1 MQYITNMIAIIV
13 DTKSYK
19 FDSTGMSTG
28 VIYMEIENQFFPDP
42 VWNDF
47 PEVILSWWLEG
58 FSQLLTFKEE
68 GYYEFLF
75 MDGPCKWVVDYSGN
89 EIIQINCYRYDK
101 IEHSTHEKLSNVIKV
116 LRSVANDFL
125 RFCNENHFENEDLK
139 TLEKNFKKLQLKN
152 KQLNRTKK

>member
-1 MQYITNMIAIIV
+1 MFKIIV

-19 FDSTGMSTG
+19 FNPKGVSTGE
-28 VIYMEIENQFFPDP
+28 IYLEIENQFFPDP

-68 GYYEFLF
+68 GYYKFLF
-75 MDGPCKWVVDYSGN
+75 MDGPCKWIFDYSGN
-89 EIIQINCYRYDK
+89 EMIEINCFRYDK
-101 IEHSTHEKLSNVIKV
+101 IEYSTHEKLGNIIQI
-116 LRSVANDFL
+116 LLSVTNDFL

-139 TLEKNFKKLQLKN
+139 TLEINFKKLQLQN
-152 KQLNRTKK
+152 KQRINAKK